1 MGWSGDCFVATAPH
15 SDRPD
20 VQTPGR
26 QHPRERHYLLKLLWS
41 KLNDVTARSFD
52 RLRTSLPYL
61 PRAFG
66 LVWATARRWTVAWA
80 VLLLVQGLL
89 PVATVYL
96 TRAVVDSLVASLDGG
111 ADWANLRP
119 TLLLV
124 ALMAGV
130 LLLTEVL
137 RSLTGWVRTAQ
148 SELVRDH
155 ISGLIHGKAVALDLA
170 FYETPEYYDQLH
182 RARVDGIGR
191 PVALLENVG
200 GLVQNSITL
209 LAMAAVLVSFG
220 PWVPALLLIGTLP
233 AFYVVF
239 RNTRRFHRWRME
251 NTAAIRRT
259 YYYDWMLTLREAA
272 AELRLFAL
280 GDHFQTAFQQLRRR
294 LRSERVA
301 LGRDQALAELLA
313 GAMGLL
319 AMGAALAWMVWH
331 AVQGLGTLGDV
342 ALFYQA
348 FAQGQRLM
356 RSLLGNVGEVY
367 RNVMFLENLFEFL
380 ALEPQVTD
388 PPRPI
393 PAPVPLRDGIRFEG
407 VSFRYPGSQ
416 RAALDDFTLQI
427 PAGEIVALVGA
438 NGAGKSTVIKLLCR
452 FYDPQSGHITVD
464 GVDLR
469 DLSLDEL
476 RRQIT
481 ILFQE
486 PVRYHTTAAENI
498 ELGDLAATPS
508 RPEIEAA
515 AHAAAADV
523 PISRLPEG
531 YETVLGKWFG
541 GAELSVGEWQR
552 VALARA
558 FLRRA
563 SIIVLDEPTSMMDS
577 WAEADWLARFRA
589 LAAGR
594 TAVIVTHRFT
604 TAMQA
609 DVIHVMEAGR
619 IVECGRHDELVALG
633 GRYAQSWT
641 MQMREAG
648 SGATLI
654 SVPTSP
660 LLRKVHGTAGDH

>member
-1 MGWSGDCFVATAPH
+1 M
-15 SDRPD
+15 
-20 VQTPGR
+20 
-26 QHPRERHYLLKLLWS
+26 KLLWP
-41 KLNDVTARSFD
+41 KLNDVLAQSFD
-52 RLRTSLPYL
+52 RFRTTLPYL
-61 PRAFG
+61 PKAFS

-80 VLLLVQGLL
+80 VLLLVQGVL

-96 TRAVVDSLVASLDGG
+96 TRAVVDSLVASLDSGG
-111 ADWANLRP
+111 DWAALRP

-148 SELVRDH
+148 SGLVQDH
-155 ISGLIHGKAVALDLA
+155 ISGLIHEKAVALDLA

-182 RARVDGIGR
+182 RARVDASGR

-200 GLVQNSITL
+200 GLLQNSITL

-239 RNTRRFHRWRME
+239 RTTRRFHRWRME

-259 YYYDWMLTLREAA
+259 TYYDWMLTLREAA

-280 GDHFQTAFQQLRRR
+280 GDHFQTAFQQLRQR

-301 LGRDQALAELLA
+301 LGRDQALAELAA

-319 AMGAALAWMVWH
+319 ATGAALAWMVWR
-331 AVQGLGTLGDV
+331 AVQGAGTLGDV

-348 FAQGQRLM
+348 FAQGQRLT

-380 ALEPQVTD
+380 GLEAQVTD

-393 PAPVPLRDGIRFEG
+393 PAPAPLREGIRFAG
-407 VSFRYPGSQ
+407 VSFSYPGSQ

-427 PAGEIVALVGA
+427 PAGQIAALVGA
-438 NGAGKSTVIKLLCR
+438 NGAGKSTVIKLICR
-452 FYDPQSGHITVD
+452 FYDPQAGHITVD

-469 DLSLDEL
+469 ALSVQEL

-481 ILFQE
+481 VLFQE
-486 PVRYHTTAAENI
+486 PVRYHSTAAENI
-498 ELGDLAATPS
+498 GLGDLAAGPA

-515 AHAAAADV
+515 ARAAGADV
-523 PISRLPEG
+523 PIGRLPEG

-619 IVECGRHDELVALG
+619 ILESGSHDELVALG
-633 GRYAQSWT
+633 GRYAQSW
-641 MQMREAG
+641 MVQMRGVE
-648 SGATLI
+648 T
-654 SVPTSP
+654 V
-660 LLRKVHGTAGDH
+660 